1 MTYKTAQ
8 NYFEELKNLN
18 IIEIGKF
25 CIKND
30 EFKMVEGVC
39 ANKDD
44 MTILINDG
52 IRIASMCYI
61 VGEYAR
67 PLKPL
72 QCFKCQEFNH
82 LAAKCGAII
91 DVCV

>member
-52 IRIASMCYI
+52 IRIASMSYI
-61 VGEYAR
+61 VEEYVR